1 MSETNAASAAGFPRA
16 SHQRGFT
23 IIEVTVSLIVTVIVL
38 LGVLA
43 LFDFS
48 NKLTRVQ
55 TNISDMQQSLRVA
68 QSDSVRLIRMAG
80 RGGLPVGNLPDGFAI
95 SVRNNVGKAVG
106 DTKTIGGAGTP
117 EIVHGSDVLTI
128 RGVFSTPIYQLNS
141 AAGTASFSVT
151 PTAAPTSGTLHILA
165 NTPTG
170 IPQDLTAI
178 KDAIKNGRPEALVLV
193 SAQGSDTWA
202 VVQLDPGNSDV
213 SNPADIK
220 VGFLITGGTNS
231 PAYSK
236 FSSSGGTYPATL
248 TSAAF
253 VGILEEYRF
262 YVRRT
267 FEIAGNDKSE
277 LSPKLSRAR
286 TFPGTQAPWFDKDGD
301 DVSADSP
308 TWKTD
313 IADNIF
319 DFQVA
324 LGLDTAAKDPAA
336 GACAAGTIASD
347 DVNCG
352 IYESADGEGD
362 DWMYNGEK
370 TTDPALFANSDL
382 YYIRI
387 STLARTDRPD
397 PNYTAPTLVRVEDN
411 VYDTDDGQKL
421 NTLNIVPQDRLG
433 STFGLQFRRR
443 ILRTVID
450 MRNLG

>member
-1 MSETNAASAAGFPRA
+1 MSETIAASTAAGFPRA
-16 SHQRGFT
+16 SRQRGFT
-23 IIEVTVSLIVTVIVL
+23 LIEVTVSLIVTVIVL

-80 RGGLPVGNLPDGFAI
+80 RGGMPVGNLPDGFAV

-106 DTKTIGGAGTP
+106 DTLTIGDAGTP

-128 RGVFSTPIYQLNS
+128 RGVFSTPLYQLNAS
-141 AAGTASFSVT
+141 GGTATFSVT
-151 PTAAPTSGTLHILA
+151 PTAAPVSGTLHITGT
-165 NTPTG
+165 TPTG

-178 KDAIKNGRPEALVLV
+178 KDAISKNRPEALILV

-202 VVQLDPGNSDV
+202 VVELDPGNSDA

-220 VGFLITGGTNS
+220 VGFKISGGLKT
-231 PAYSK
+231 PAYSR
-236 FSSSGGTYPATL
+236 FSSGGGTYPATL
-248 TSAAF
+248 TSASF
-253 VGILEEYRF
+253 VGIVEEYRF

-277 LSPKLSRAR
+277 MSPKLSRAR
-286 TFPGTQAPWFDKDGD
+286 AYPGTQDPWDG
-301 DVSADSP
+301 SADS
-308 TWKTD
+308 WQTD

-319 DFQVA
+319 DLQVA
-324 LGLDTAAKDPAA
+324 LALDTAAKDPAA
-336 GACAAGTIASD
+336 AACAAGTIASD

-370 TTDPALFANSDL
+370 TTDPALFANSEL
-382 YYIRI
+382 YYLRL

-411 VYDTDDGQKL
+411 VYDTDDGKKL
-421 NTLNIVPQDRLG
+421 NTLNIGSEPLD
-433 STFGLQFRRR
+433 STFGLMFRRR